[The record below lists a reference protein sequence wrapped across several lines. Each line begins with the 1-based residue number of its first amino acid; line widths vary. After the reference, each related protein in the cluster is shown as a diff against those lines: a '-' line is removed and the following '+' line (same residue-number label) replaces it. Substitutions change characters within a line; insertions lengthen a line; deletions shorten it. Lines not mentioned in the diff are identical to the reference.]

1 MTSVD
6 ALLLG
11 GRGNY
16 EVTVPHDV
24 LAPAAG
30 GGSDAADRGAQ
41 GPQGAPVV
49 VRLRPLVLAD
59 VQRLQRAARDDRALT
74 SVLMVQQSMVEP
86 AVTIEQVN
94 AMHCGLVEFLVGHV
108 NRISGLTMGRDE
120 LDEAVRAPL
129 ARACF
134 ELSRQFGWT
143 PDQCAALT
151 VGQILVYLEMLGSTA
166 ETADPL
172 VPSLLEETH

>member
-1 MTSVD
+1 MTGVD
-6 ALLLG
+6 DLLLG
-11 GRGNY
+11 GRGTH

-24 LAPAAG
+24 LAPAASG
-30 GGSDAADRGAQ
+30 DPDPAAGEA
-41 GPQGAPVV
+41 GAPVV

-108 NRISGLTMGRDE
+108 NRISGLAMGRDE

-151 VGQILVYLEMLGSTA
+151 VGQILVYLEMLGSTSDS
-166 ETADPL
+166 ADPL
-172 VPSLLEETH
+172 VPSILEEAR